1 MAAFAPLFSERCR
14 YLSLLNWRRQ
24 ASLFVLNFLFL
35 CLWAEGLYFLLLQRE
50 QHVCML
56 QSTSVVL
63 GKYRMSGLIAVCF
76 SRIYSGNQNGT
87 LSTQYSVETKKL
99 ATSWKWGKM
108 FCWFLEL
115 FWPPCLY
122 FPVRET
128 PKKNG
133 LAHGPK
139 PLAYSWPKYAIFTA
153 ILSRPDQKFHTL
165 FLTWHSCHKH
175 ILWSAYVD
183 DLIDSRLGCKHHT
196 LFKTKIAETD
206 TVHDQNG

>member
-1 MAAFAPLFSERCR
+1 MSLSRAQNIFMPANINSIVILRKFRRDWVRIFKSTFLNLLPTTMAAFAPLFSERCR

-56 QSTSVVL
+56 QSTSVLL

-99 ATSWKWGKM
+99 VTSWKWGKM

-128 PKKNG
+128 PKKKWVG
-133 LAHGPK
+133 VCGP
-139 PLAYSWPKYAIFTA
+139 LTA
-153 ILSRPDQKFHTL
+153 
-165 FLTWHSCHKH
+165 
-175 ILWSAYVD
+175 
-183 DLIDSRLGCKHHT
+183 
-196 LFKTKIAETD
+196 
-206 TVHDQNG
+206 QNP